1 MSVIM
6 VPINAQNII
15 TSLGFYEFPYLSWKT
30 FFTFPVNQYRYVETM
45 RPHDKIPHPFYDAK
59 FLEFYDSIIYAK

>member
-1 MSVIM
+1 MSFVTY
-6 VPINAQNII
+6 PGK
-15 TSLGFYEFPYLSWKT
+15 LY
-30 FFTFPVNQYRYVETM
+30 FTFPVNQYRYVETM